1 LSDGSAALGLL
12 VLILDQTRRAN
23 TNRQRESLI
32 APCSVS
38 ISRFAMSMQIPRPQQ
53 RMYFSPACADK
64 PANIRACFSMT
75 PRRQRAGNG
84 LTLAVYDLGAG
95 LD

>member
-1 LSDGSAALGLL
+1 
-12 VLILDQTRRAN
+12 
-23 TNRQRESLI
+23 
-32 APCSVS
+32 
-38 ISRFAMSMQIPRPQQ
+38 MQIPRPQQ

-75 PRRQRAGNG
+75 PRRAGNG

>member
-1 LSDGSAALGLL
+1 
-12 VLILDQTRRAN
+12 
-23 TNRQRESLI
+23 
-32 APCSVS
+32 
-38 ISRFAMSMQIPRPQQ
+38 
-53 RMYFSPACADK
+53 MYFSPACADK

-75 PRRQRAGNG
+75 PRRAGNG